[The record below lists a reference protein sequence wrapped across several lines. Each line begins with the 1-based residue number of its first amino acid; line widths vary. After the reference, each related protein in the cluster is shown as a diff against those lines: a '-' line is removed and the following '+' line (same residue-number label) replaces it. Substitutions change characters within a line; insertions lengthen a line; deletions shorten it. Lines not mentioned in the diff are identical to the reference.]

1 MHTYKTRYFS
11 EKTKKA
17 LLFLLA
23 LFLFLQGSVIHTAA
37 ETTVYHSVKTDSK
50 KIAITFDDGPHPIQ
64 TDQILTLLDEYDAKA
79 TFFMVGVN
87 IVNYPDVAKRVLAK
101 GHEIGNHTFSHLHIK
116 RASETLLLDEL
127 GKCEDALEE
136 LCEYRPH
143 LFRPPE
149 GAINDYIRHSADNE
163 DYRVILWS
171 IDTRDWEVKNAA
183 QIVKTVLDRIQP
195 GDIILMHDY
204 IGYKGQT
211 VEALRLL
218 LPELID
224 QGFEPVT
231 VSQLLGLN

>member
-1 MHTYKTRYFS
+1 MGIGKVRFFS
-11 EKTKKA
+11 FKTKK
-17 LLFLLA
+17 LCLFIFA
-23 LFLFLQGSVIHTAA
+23 FVLFLQSATVTPVA

-64 TDQILTLLDEYDAKA
+64 TDQILELLDEYDAKA

-87 IVNYPDVAKRVLAK
+87 IVNYPDVAKRVLSK

-116 RASETLLLDEL
+116 NASETLLLDEL

-204 IGYKGQT
+204 IGHKSQT
-211 VEALRLL
+211 VEAVRCL
-218 LPELID
+218 LPQLIE